1 MSKLQT
7 QLGARI
13 RELRDSTGLSREEY
27 SARVHLSARRIATL
41 ELGNGWPKADTLE
54 RIARS
59 FNVQVRDLFDFS
71 SSRLIPRKPL

>member
-1 MSKLQT
+1 MSKLQL

-13 RELRDSTGLSREEY
+13 RELRDSTGMSRDDY
-27 SARVHLSARRIATL
+27 SAIIHISTRRIASL
-41 ELGNGWPKADTLE
+41 ELGKGWPKPDTLE

-59 FNVQVRDLFDFS
+59 FKVEVRDLFDFS